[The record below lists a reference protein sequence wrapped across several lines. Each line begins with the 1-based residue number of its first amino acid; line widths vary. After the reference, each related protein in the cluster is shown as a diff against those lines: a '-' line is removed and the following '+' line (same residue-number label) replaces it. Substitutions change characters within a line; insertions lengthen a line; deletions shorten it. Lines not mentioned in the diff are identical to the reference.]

1 MANLHPSSFILHP
14 SAFRLVL
21 RLFWAFLKRD
31 FKTETSYRLAFL
43 FNLTGVVFGTFTF
56 YFVSQLIGDSVAP
69 YLAAYNG
76 DYFSFVLI
84 GIAFAGYFGL
94 GLNSFSQALRQA
106 QTTGTLE
113 AMMMTPTPV
122 PLVII
127 GSALWSYA
135 YTTFRVLVY
144 LLLGTLFLGLHL
156 GQANYPAAFVSLV
169 LAIIAFAS
177 IGIISASIIMIIK
190 RGEPITALF
199 NSFAVLIGG
208 IYYPVEILPNW
219 LEVVSKLL
227 PITYALRAMRLALLN
242 GASWATL
249 APDLLALATFCIV
262 LFPLSLVAFRYS
274 VERARLEG
282 SLTHF

>member
-1 MANLHPSSFILHP
+1 MVGLRFSSL
-14 SAFRLVL
+14 SQVL

-31 FKTETSYRLAFL
+31 FKTETSYRIAFL
-43 FNLTGVVFGTFTF
+43 FNLTGVIFSAFTF
-56 YFVSQLIGDSVAP
+56 YFVSRLIGDSVAP
-69 YLAAYNG
+69 FLDQYNG
-76 DYFSFVLI
+76 DYFSFVII
-84 GIAFAGYFGL
+84 GIAFGGYFGL
-94 GLNSFSQALRQA
+94 GLSSFSAALRQA

-122 PLVII
+122 SLVIL

-135 YTTFRVLVY
+135 YTTFRVLIY

-156 GQANYPAAFVSLV
+156 GDANYPAALV
-169 LAIIAFAS
+169 TLFLSIVAFAS

-190 RGEPITALF
+190 RGEPITALL
-199 NSFAVLIGG
+199 NSFAILIGG
-208 IYYPVEILPNW
+208 IYYPVEILPDW
-219 LEVVSKLL
+219 LELPAKLL

-242 GASWATL
+242 GASWSTL
-249 APDLLALATFCIV
+249 APDLLVLVAFCAV